1 MVHKKIFDAWMNRC
15 VENLGSDVD
24 LFNFHESK
32 KGKFRQNTVKISVN
46 NCNHLLLSAQTSE
59 LLGR

>member
-15 VENLGSDVD
+15 VENLGSNVD

-32 KGKFRQNTVKISVN
+32 KCKFRQKYCQN
-46 NCNHLLLSAQTSE
+46 LS
-59 LLGR
+59 